1 MEGLKVEEVICM
13 LGETTLFDEQASL
26 VHFLFLKYGFD
37 FDTKF
42 NNVNGVTVRILV
54 EEIYVKACECR
65 DWAWVRL
72 MAGLLGKQLD
82 ELSKAVTHLLVR
94 QKQITVG
101 KPSKNTEEAITCPKT
116 KKELKEIFDRCY
128 YDDPNSYILAQVNAI
143 YLKFCF

>member
-1 MEGLKVEEVICM
+1 M
-13 LGETTLFDEQASL
+13 LAETTLFDEQASL
-26 VHFLFLKYGFD
+26 VHFLFLKYGLD
-37 FDTKF
+37 FDTKL
-42 NNVNGVTVRILV
+42 NNISGVTVRILV

-65 DWAWVRL
+65 DWSWVRL

-116 KKELKEIFDRCY
+116 KEELKEIFDRCY
-128 YDDPNSYILAQVNAI
+128 SDDPNSFTLAQVNNI
-143 YLKFCF
+143 IFIIIKKD